1 MAIFTVLSIDL
12 TSDDPPEVIE
22 AAEAAACTDYTA
34 DNEYEVVDQVAAAQG
49 MTVVSIEYKCDG
61 EPGVECWML
70 VKWL

>member
-49 MTVVSIEYKCDG
+49 MTVTRIEYSDG
-61 EPGVECWML
+61 PGLLLEL
-70 VKWL
+70 WL

>member
-1 MAIFTVLSIDL
+1 MIFTVLSIDL

-34 DNEYEVVDQVAAAQG
+34 DNGYEVVDQVAAAQG
-49 MTVVSIEYKCDG
+49 MTVVSIEYRCDV
-61 EPGVECWML
+61 EPGVECWVL